1 MNKQDN
7 DSLTKRHNSPPEQL
21 ISDAELEEFFSSTIH
36 RLARK
41 TRWRNIRFTGISV
54 AAAVLIVVFASI
66 YVDRID
72 HTGNTH
78 SVAEFTLTMP
88 DTIEQQLPGVTDKTI
103 DRPNVSERNLIAE
116 SSLPVT
122 PPPPRHT
129 SNSEAYHEA
138 LITMQ
143 KIKKEMKNLN
153 LGDFDD
159 MMDNTSREYAGTLR
173 DFSQGYDNSMLEL
186 RLLLTDAINLQE
198 TILDNKNKK

>member
-7 DSLTKRHNSPPEQL
+7 DNKTKLHNSPPEHL

-36 RLARK
+36 RLAIK
-41 TRWRNIRFTGISV
+41 TRWRYIRFTGISV
-54 AAAVLIVVFASI
+54 AAAVLIVFLASI

-88 DTIEQQLPGVTDKTI
+88 DTIEEQLPVVSDKAI
-103 DRPNVSERNLIAE
+103 DRPNISERNLIAE
-116 SSLPVT
+116 SSLPA
-122 PPPPRHT
+122 PPPLPRHP

-153 LGDFDD
+153 LGNFDD
-159 MMDNTSREYAGTLR
+159 MMDNTSRDYEGTLR
-173 DFSQGYDNSMLEL
+173 DISQGYDNSILEL

>member
-7 DSLTKRHNSPPEQL
+7 DNKTKRHNSPPEQL

-36 RLARK
+36 RLAIK
-41 TRWRNIRFTGISV
+41 TRWRNIRFSGISV
-54 AAAVLIVVFASI
+54 AAAVLIVFLASI

-88 DTIEQQLPGVTDKTI
+88 DTIEEQLPVVTDKTI
-103 DRPNVSERNLIAE
+103 DRHNISERNLIAE
-116 SSLPVT
+116 SSLPAT
-122 PPPPRHT
+122 PPLPRHT

-153 LGDFDD
+153 LGNFDD
-159 MMDNTSREYAGTLR
+159 MMDNTSRDYKGTLR
-173 DFSQGYDNSMLEL
+173 DISQGYDNSMLEL